1 MKATQTRNNN
11 IVEEN
16 MKRQFGEMVR
26 AHTCVLCGPLVQ
38 IGIEKKNPFFI
49 FCLGEG
55 QHFNHGGII
64 WV

>member
-1 MKATQTRNNN
+1 MKATKTRKNN

-38 IGIEKKNPFFI
+38 TGIEKKKILSLFF
-49 FCLGEG
+49 LPR
-55 QHFNHGGII
+55 
-64 WV
+64 